1 MNRTSLGPYL
11 AFLEMKR
18 KVLGVKYFAEIDV
31 TDNCNLRCGH
41 CYHFHGKNVFEKKE
55 LPLAAWKKRFG
66 RLHKQGIRFV
76 LLVGGEPALRPDVLM
91 LAHRIFPFVYVI
103 TNGTLFI
110 PRKFSHLLFVSLD
123 GMRKTND
130 SIRGRGTFDKVL
142 KNYSGDKR
150 VAINMTIN
158 SDNYT
163 ELEAV
168 VRLSKKHGFRG
179 VVCNICAS
187 GTECNIPMHVKVE
200 ERKIILRELKRVKKA
215 HPKQFLLSDA
225 MIEWYDVADHRDKCY
240 WGDEVLHFDVR
251 WNKRRCFGTNADCSN
266 CGCLA
271 GSFQN
276 PFLMAFTAKEFRKLV

>member
-1 MNRTSLGPYL
+1 MNRTALGPYL

-18 KVLGVKYFAEIDV
+18 KVLGVKYFAEIDI

-55 LPLAAWKKRFG
+55 LSLAAWEKRLKK
-66 RLHKQGIRFV
+66 LHKQGIRFV
-76 LLVGGEPALRPDVLM
+76 LLVGGEPALRIDALM
-91 LAHRIFPFVYVI
+91 LAHRIFPYVYVI
-103 TNGTLFI
+103 TNGTIFI
-110 PRKFSHLLFVSLD
+110 PRKFNHLLFVSLD
-123 GMRKTND
+123 GMRKTSD
-130 SIRGRGTFDKVL
+130 SIRGLGTFDRIL
-142 KNYSGDKR
+142 KNYSGDRR

-163 ELEAV
+163 ELEDV

-187 GTECNIPMHVKVE
+187 GTDIKIPMHVKAG
-200 ERKIILRELKRVKKA
+200 ERKLIVDELKRVKKA

-225 MIEWYDVADHRDKCY
+225 MIEWYETADHRNKCY
-240 WGDEVLHFDVR
+240 WGDDVLHLDVN

-276 PFLMAFTAKEFRKLV
+276 PFYMAFTAREFRKLV